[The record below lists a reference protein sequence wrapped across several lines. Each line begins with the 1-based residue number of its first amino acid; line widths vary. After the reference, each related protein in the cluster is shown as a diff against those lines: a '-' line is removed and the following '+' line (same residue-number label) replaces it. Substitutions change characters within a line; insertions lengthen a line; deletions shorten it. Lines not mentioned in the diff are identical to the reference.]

1 MRTPA
6 PALPVLEIVSFRL
19 ADATSDVAFLDA
31 AQATAQPLRAQ
42 PGFQRRILV
51 RAADGTWTDHVHWA
65 SLPQA
70 MAAAEALMVDPAFG
84 PFMALIDAASV
95 TMRHEPVLWQMD

>member
-1 MRTPA
+1 MRTPDTTQT
-6 PALPVLEIVSFRL
+6 VLEIVNFRL
-19 ADATSDVAFLDA
+19 TPGTPDAAFLDA

-42 PGFQRRILV
+42 PGFQRRILI
-51 RAADGTWTDHVHWA
+51 RAADGTWADHVHWA

-70 MAAAEALMVDPAFG
+70 MAAAEALMADPAFG